1 MINGLHVTIP
11 GEEVRRLLEQRM
23 EDHRQRAEWW
33 SEGAY
38 LPEAIPHPLTS
49 RSGPYHLE
57 MSLAAI

>member
-1 MINGLHVTIP
+1 MRHAWIDGP
-11 GEEVRRLLEQRM
+11 FG
-23 EDHRQRAEWW
+23 

-38 LPEAIPHPLTS
+38 LPETIPHPLTS